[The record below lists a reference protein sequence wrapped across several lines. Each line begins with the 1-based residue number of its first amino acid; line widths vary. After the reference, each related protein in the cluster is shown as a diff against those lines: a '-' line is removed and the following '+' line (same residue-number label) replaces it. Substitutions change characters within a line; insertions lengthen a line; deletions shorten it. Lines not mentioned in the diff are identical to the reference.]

1 MNITE
6 ITTSAGRDKRRKRV
20 GRGKA
25 AGQGK
30 TCGRG
35 HKGAGSRSGFRP
47 FKLKEGGQMPAFRRM
62 PKRGFSNFQFRTL
75 YSVVNVASLDAR
87 FEDGAHVTAEA
98 LVEVGLI
105 RNTRLPVKILGKGD
119 LSKKLVVDAVRFSA
133 SAEEKIKAKGGEV
146 RKA

>member
-20 GRGKA
+20 GRGKG

-62 PKRGFSNFQFRTL
+62 PKRGFTVKHRIHAGEGIEGRRVRHTA
-75 YSVVNVASLDAR
+75 ASTD
-87 FEDGAHVTAEA
+87 
-98 LVEVGLI
+98 VGT
-105 RNTRLPVKILGKGD
+105 RKEKQKEGSDESRLPRPSG
-119 LSKKLVVDAVRFSA
+119 
-133 SAEEKIKAKGGEV
+133 
-146 RKA
+146 